1 MPAQQ
6 SPCLSA
12 LENDYTVICIID
24 FQPSFFYDLVT
35 ACLSRNSM
43 GLVLHE
49 SLNHD
54 PVLRR
59 YLIPHCFVIIVFHQV
74 AERAAGQDILITKE
88 MPVPGEVIKQLP
100 DSVRL
105 ICEAG
110 TGFNNID
117 TEAAK
122 ARGITVCNVPSYS
135 TQAVAH
141 LVMTCVMN
149 FSCSMVQQ
157 QLKVARGD
165 NLRWRSIGSLPH
177 FELQGK
183 TLGLIGGRGSIGS
196 AVADLALALG
206 MKVLISSRSPE
217 PSPKQS
223 EGVEVADM
231 HALLQ
236 RSDFVSI
243 HCPLNPQTRHSIGS
257 AELKQMKPTAYLI
270 NTARGPIVNELE
282 LVAALKDG
290 SIAGAALDVHEVEP
304 LPVDSPLFS
313 LDNVILTP
321 HIGWQRLETRQ
332 RLMDTVAENCSA
344 FLAGSPVNS
353 VTS

>member
-1 MPAQQ
+1 MM
-6 SPCLSA
+6 SLSSM
-12 LENDYTVICIID
+12 ID
-24 FQPSFFYDLVT
+24 WP
-35 ACLSRNSM
+35 
-43 GLVLHE
+43 
-49 SLNHD
+49 
-54 PVLRR
+54 
-59 YLIPHCFVIIVFHQV
+59 QV
-74 AERAAGQDILITKE
+74 AERAAGLDILITKE

-117 TEAAK
+117 IEAAK
-122 ARGITVCNVPSYS
+122 TRGIVVCNVPSYS
-135 TQAVAH
+135 SQAVAH

-157 QLKVARGD
+157 QLKIARGD
-165 NLRWRSIGSLPH
+165 NLGWRSIGSLPH

-183 TLGLIGGRGSIGS
+183 TLGLVGGRGSIGS
-196 AVADLALALG
+196 AAADLALALG

-217 PSPKQS
+217 PSPKQ
-223 EGVEVADM
+223 GVEVVDM
-231 HALLQ
+231 QALLQ

-257 AELKQMKPTAYLI
+257 AELTQMKPTAYLI
-270 NTARGPIVNELE
+270 NTARGPIINELE
-282 LVAALKDG
+282 LVKALKDG

-332 RLMDTVAENCSA
+332 RLMDTVAENCSS

-353 VTS
+353 VTT